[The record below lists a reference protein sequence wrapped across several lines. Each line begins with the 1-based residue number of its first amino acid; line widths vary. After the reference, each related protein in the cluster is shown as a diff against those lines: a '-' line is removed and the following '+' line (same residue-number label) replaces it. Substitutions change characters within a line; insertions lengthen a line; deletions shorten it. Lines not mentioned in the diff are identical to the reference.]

1 MSLLHIKNM
10 VCARCLRTVG
20 RLASEAGLPVKNIQL
35 GEIQL
40 AAAPAPEQLA
50 AFRASLETE
59 GFELLYDRNSRLVE
73 QVKTLVIGEIHH
85 AAGRRPAT
93 MNFSEF
99 LARQTL
105 HEYGQLSRLFSAV
118 EGVTIEKFVIAQK
131 IERAKELLLYDE
143 LTLAEIAFQMDYSSP
158 QHLSNQFR
166 QATGMTPT
174 EFKSGYQQRERKPL
188 DGV

>member
-1 MSLLHIKNM
+1 MRLFIKNM

-20 RLASEAGLPVKNIQL
+20 RLAGEAGLATKSIQL
-35 GEIQL
+35 GEIKL
-40 AAAPAPEQLA
+40 DASPAPEQLA
-50 AFRASLETE
+50 TFRASLETE
-59 GFELLYDRNSRLVE
+59 GFELLDDRTSRLVE

-85 AAGRRPAT
+85 AAGRRPAA

-99 LARQTL
+99 LARETL
-105 HEYGQLSRLFSAV
+105 HEYGQLSRLFSSV
-118 EGVTIEKFVIAQK
+118 EGMTIEKFVIAQK

-143 LTLAEIAFQMDYSSP
+143 LTLAEIADQIGYSSP

-174 EFKSGYQQRERKPL
+174 EFKSGHRQHGRKPL

>member
-10 VCARCLRTVG
+10 VCARCLRTVN
-20 RLASEAGLPVKNIQL
+20 RLASEAGLAAKSIQL

-40 AAAPAPEQLA
+40 DAAPAPEQLA
-50 AFRASLETE
+50 AFRKSLETE
-59 GFELLYDRNSRLVE
+59 GFELLDDRNSRLVE

-85 AAGRRPAT
+85 AAGRRAAA

-99 LARQTL
+99 LACETL

-143 LTLAEIAFQMDYSSP
+143 LTLAEIADQIGYSSP

-166 QATGMTPT
+166 QATGLTPSQ
-174 EFKSGYQQRERKPL
+174 FKSGHRRHGRKPL